1 MCVCVCV
8 RERQT
13 AGVGEEMDSEEIGVG
28 YVLSLGFPNNFPCI
42 KSELLDPIGNDTS
55 PSLYKKTLRP
65 NGEETNIH

>member
-1 MCVCVCV
+1 MCV

-42 KSELLDPIGNDTS
+42 KSKGTHDPIGNDTS